1 MSLNTILATTP
12 LVSTNYILKATGTTI
27 GNSLIWDNGTNVGI
41 GNTNTSYTLDV
52 SGTGRFTGALTAGT
66 TGNLAIFGTS
76 NTSDKYISI
85 TNSIGNFEIG
95 NNSTQHYLQGNGA
108 LPITFLTNATER
120 MRITSGGLVGIGTT
134 SPLGTSGTEQTL
146 HLSSGS
152 ANYTTLYVT
161 NGANSVKA
169 IVATQSSEGVGLFGM
184 QSNHP
189 ALFVTNDTE
198 RMRIT
203 STGTIISQGS
213 NIVLGSNNNASYS
226 STSAYSLHIAN
237 AGAEGAVAQ
246 GQITFGEV
254 TAYGINTTRIG
265 AAITTYYSDTY
276 SRLGL
281 IFKTKNTADD
291 AGPIE
296 RMRITSGGNLYFNQ
310 GSNSGYRVIIGAT
323 NGTRS
328 VIITDPDAEGYAGG
342 TTAMYVAKNTGTGRS
357 INAAGTINASGAD
370 YAEYMVKSNSEIIFA
385 KGDIIGVN
393 NKGKLT
399 DTFSDAISFVV
410 KSTDPSYVGGDNWFT
425 EVKPGKTEEQTD
437 EEFAIIE
444 AEWDVRYQAARL
456 TIDRI
461 AFSGQVPCNVTGANV
476 GEYIIPI
483 ELENGKIGGQ
493 AITNPTFEQFKSAVG
508 KVWKI
513 MEDGRAWIKVIN

>member
-169 IVATQSSEGVGLFGM
+169 IVATQSSQGVGLFGM

-203 STGTIISQGS
+203 SDGNVLINQTTDQLSTWKLQVTGNARFNDFIIFPTAAAA
-213 NIVLGSNNNASYS
+213 NN
-226 STSAYSLHIAN
+226 
-237 AGAEGAVAQ
+237 
-246 GQITFGEV
+246 GEV
-254 TAYGINTTRIG
+254 YLGQGNKYTSSFTAN
-265 AAITTYYSDTY
+265 DF
-276 SRLGL
+276 L
-281 IFKTKNTADD
+281 I
-291 AGPIE
+291 I
-296 RMRITSGGNLYFNQ
+296 NQ
-310 GSNSGYRVIIGAT
+310 GSSGAGIVQITAGVVT
-323 NGTRS
+323 NGVYLAR
-328 VIITDPDAEGYAGG
+328 
-342 TTAMYVAKNTGTGRS
+342 
-357 INAAGTINASGAD
+357 NANAWSA
-370 YAEYMVKSNSEIIFA
+370 VS
-385 KGDIIGVN
+385 
-393 NKGKLT
+393 
-399 DTFSDAISFVV
+399 SDARNKKDFEKTQGLAEVLQIEPV
-410 KSTDPSYVGGDNWFT
+410 KYNYIW
-425 EVKPGKTEEQTD
+425 D
-437 EEFAIIE
+437 EEGETKRLGFTAQNLQSLIPEMVI
-444 AEWDVRYQAARL
+444 ATGKKADDGSDYL
-456 TIDRI
+456 TITPDYLLP
-461 AFSGQVPCNVTGANV
+461 VLV
-476 GEYIIPI
+476 
-483 ELENGKIGGQ
+483 K
-493 AITNPTFEQFKSAVG
+493 AIQEQQ
-508 KVWKI
+508 I
-513 MEDGRAWIKVIN
+513 QIQNLQEQINILAK